1 MLVPG
6 VRLEINSL
14 HLGPTDHQPS
24 RMGLCWVQR
33 SGVGSSVF
41 RCFFFHGEKL
51 GETVWGRFHQFHG
64 GVFLFGLG
72 GGEGRKGEPKKGEGV
87 ILSTPEVGGEGKKE
101 QICWK
106 ILVGVV
112 IFAEKIP
119 KQNFRK
125 AGKSPKQRTVKF
137 HQSLAPEESTHVFRH
152 RHLHKT
158 NMNIFVP
165 ENRPKWPHFRKLQGL
180 RGQQG

>member
-72 GGEGRKGEPKKGEGV
+72 GEREEKESQKKGRGLFWVPRKLE
-87 ILSTPEVGGEGKKE
+87 EKE